1 MQLLLLHHCA
11 QLKPTT
17 SGKRLS
23 PFADEPQRTRVS
35 QYIGSHRFLE
45 CPPQIKKLIVGM
57 MKKNIQLLV
66 AFHQFR
72 MVLSPYIKVKF
83 LGDPFLKTLSI

>member
-1 MQLLLLHHCA
+1 MAGFGLDKIDNILPVFDITSSHLKSLLVN
-11 QLKPTT
+11 
-17 SGKRLS
+17 
-23 PFADEPQRTRVS
+23 VS
-35 QYIGSHRFLE
+35 
-45 CPPQIKKLIVGM
+45 
-57 MKKNIQLLV
+57 LV